1 MALTFSHTKTA
12 ELMEGYRP
20 SSVFHQL
27 RYAILERMKRGEDV
41 IPLIEGRAEAKEDV
55 IRALLSSAHPYL
67 VSEEGTGKTRLVRS
81 IVDLL
86 PPVPRIAGCPY
97 NDDPA
102 WGKERLCP
110 RCGSVTDPV
119 KEFGIEWVTGAERF
133 SRVQGN
139 EYTNEAKLL
148 GLKDIQAIA
157 AGMSPD
163 DPRTFTGTGVFRANR
178 GLLFVDELPAIRTKV
193 QVLLHPIL
201 EEQKTILEEYG
212 WEYPLDLCVMAT
224 GNPEGF
230 SHVNEVPRP
239 LIDRLET
246 IYLDLPEEDVELGI
260 MTGRVSRRRDPGAA
274 RQEPYPPFDM
284 PPEDSMKRDTFA
296 PWWLLALINRSVR
309 HSRVCRWLMRSSSIR
324 GTTHSLDH
332 TYSSALMRGAQV
344 ASVGDAARG
353 VRLALRGRMHLRED
367 LVEPEDPRETFLR
380 VDELSDDLMRTAF
393 ISMAAEMT
401 PSWMVPEAARELA
414 DIIPLPRGQWADRI
428 AQSAPAVR
436 DIVGQLE
443 RAGAQPDGGRTF
455 PDDPVIAKLA
465 ARKKGVRREYL
476 GACAEFIA
484 NILIANGSLT
494 VPAGADIHVPREVS
508 WAKGRS

>member
-1 MALTFSHTKTA
+1 MVRTFSHTKTA

-27 RYAILERMKRGEDV
+27 RYAILERMKRGEEV
-41 IPLIEGRAEAKEDV
+41 IPLIQGRAAAKEDV
-55 IRALLSSAHPYL
+55 IRALLSGAHPYL

-102 WGKERLCP
+102 WGRQKLCP
-110 RCGSVTDPV
+110 RCGSVSDPV

-133 SRVQGN
+133 SRIQGN

-157 AGMSPD
+157 SGMSPD

-201 EEQKTILEEYG
+201 EEQKTVLEEYG

-260 MTGRVSRRRDPGAA
+260 MMGRMSRGGNSASA
-274 RQEPYPPFDM
+274 REEPQPPFDM
-284 PPEDSMKRDTFA
+284 PPEDSVKRDTFA
-296 PWWLLALINRSVR
+296 PWWLLTLINRSVR
-309 HSRVCRWLMRSSSIR
+309 QSRVCRWLERSSSIR

-332 TYSSALMRGAQV
+332 TYSSALMRGSQV
-344 ASVGDAARG
+344 ASMGDAARG
-353 VRLALRGRMHLRED
+353 MRLALRGRMHLRQD
-367 LVEPEDPRETFLR
+367 LVEPEDPGETFRR
-380 VDELSDDLMRTAF
+380 VDELSDDLMRTALIF
-393 ISMAAEMT
+393 MAREMT
-401 PSWMVPEAARELA
+401 PAWMVPEAARELT
-414 DIIPLPRGQWADRI
+414 DIIPLPRNLWADRV
-428 AQSAPAVR
+428 AQKAPAVR
-436 DIVGQLE
+436 DIIGQLE
-443 RAGAQPDGGRTF
+443 RAGGETDGGRSF
-455 PDDPVIAKLA
+455 PDDAMIMKLA
-465 ARKKGVRREYL
+465 GRRAGVRREYL
-476 GACAEFIA
+476 SACAEFIA
-484 NILIANGSLT
+484 NILIVNGSLT
-494 VPAGADIHVPREVS
+494 APAGADLHVPREVS
-508 WAKGRS
+508 WTKGRS

>member
-1 MALTFSHTKTA
+1 MVLTFSHTKTA
-12 ELMEGYRP
+12 ELMEGYHP

-27 RYAILERMKRGEDV
+27 RYAILERMKSGEDV
-41 IPLIEGRAEAKEDV
+41 IPLIQGRAEAKEDV
-55 IRALLSSAHPYL
+55 IRAILSRAHPYL
-67 VSEEGTGKTRLVRS
+67 ISEEGTGKTRLVRS

-102 WGKERLCP
+102 WGRRKLCP
-110 RCGSVTDPV
+110 RCASVADPV
-119 KEFGIEWVTGAERF
+119 KEFGVEWVTGAERF

-157 AGMSPD
+157 SGMSPD

-260 MTGRVSRRRDPGAA
+260 MTGRVSRRGNPDPV
-274 RQEPYPPFDM
+274 QEAPRFPVDM
-284 PPEDSMKRDTFA
+284 PPEDSVTRDTFA
-296 PWWLLALINRSVR
+296 PWWLLTLINRSVR
-309 HSRVCRWLMRSSSIR
+309 QSRACRWLERSSSIR

-332 TYSSALMRGAQV
+332 TYSTALMRGSQV
-344 ASVGDAARG
+344 ASMGDAARG
-353 VRLALRGRMHLRED
+353 VKLALRGRMHLRQD
-367 LVEPEDPRETFLR
+367 LVEPEDPGETFLR
-380 VDELSDDLMRTAF
+380 VDELSDDLMRTAL

-401 PSWMVPEAARELA
+401 PSWMVPEVARELA
-414 DIIPLPRGQWADRI
+414 DIMPLPRGRWADRI

-443 RAGAQPDGGRTF
+443 RVGARTDGGRAF
-455 PDDPVIAKLA
+455 PDDAMLIKLA
-465 ARKKGVRREYL
+465 GRKKGVHREYL

-494 VPAGADIHVPREVS
+494 APAGADIHVPREVS